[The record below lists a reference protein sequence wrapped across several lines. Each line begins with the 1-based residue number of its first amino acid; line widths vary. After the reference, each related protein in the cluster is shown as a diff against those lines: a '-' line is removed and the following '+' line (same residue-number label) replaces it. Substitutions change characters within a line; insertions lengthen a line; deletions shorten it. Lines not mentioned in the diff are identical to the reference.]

1 MSKYETA
8 PYKVIK
14 KEDAFEIRLY
24 ETFYTATIDETSY
37 DANGFNQIFQYI
49 SGDNHQGEKIAMT
62 TPVFNELKEN
72 AVTTEFVMPQTYT
85 LDSLPKPKNSAIQ
98 IKKTQSKHCAAITFS
113 GTVND
118 LKIKEQQD
126 MLLSWLKDN
135 HLIPI
140 GSFRLARYNSPFT
153 LPLFRR
159 NEVLIDVDMDAS
171 SEDQSSI

>member
-37 DANGFNQIFQYI
+37 DASGFNQIFQYI
-49 SGDNHQGEKIAMT
+49 SGDNQQGEKIAMT

-85 LDSLPKPKNSAIQ
+85 LDSLPKPKNSAIH
-98 IKKTQSKHCAAITFS
+98 IKKTQSKHCAAITFRVLS
-113 GTVND
+113 MILKSKNTKICYSAG
-118 LKIKEQQD
+118 LKI
-126 MLLSWLKDN
+126 
-135 HLIPI
+135 II
-140 GSFRLARYNSPFT
+140 
-153 LPLFRR
+153 
-159 NEVLIDVDMDAS
+159 
-171 SEDQSSI
+171 